1 MFCDIGHAEHR
12 GLGTLTTRLRYVV
25 GLAAAMLL
33 FSVAGAHADSVAMPS
48 DDSETLPPITR
59 TGGLYSP
66 PGNWI
71 IKRYTSSNILTAQSE
86 YSDVEFAIY
95 ILPKTHDV
103 VLIGVVYSPDAHDF
117 SLIFPDQKIRLQP
130 VPSNFPLNHDSG
142 TEKPKAFAK
151 FITASDLPSVIHD
164 LTKQD
169 KVEIVFGGRHV
180 EFSLIGSSSAIGTL
194 AKAAEDQGISLPRP
208 FNPFP
213 NAPKTQAMPQPSDGP
228 APHTPDPKAFTDE
241 ISEPATDTSSFWDW
255 DSLIMTAEVFG
266 GIGFLAILGM
276 GISALGKHDRK
287 QKSDAQKERQRLQD
301 LYNQRIN
308 TGFDAIREH
317 ARTLGLKRWQLISY
331 DDYGTPQYGKWH
343 REIDYFL
350 NTVIWTLPTLQGINR
365 QANPQLD
372 DNYRK
377 AIIQAA
383 AANQPNQSGDIPFS
397 DDMDPYAYERAC
409 AQVLT
414 NEGWN
419 ARATVGSGDQG
430 ADVTAECNGIRIV
443 LQCKLY
449 SNAVP
454 NSAVQ
459 QVAAARLHYA
469 AQYAAVVAN
478 ARYTASAQQ
487 LARTTDVTLL
497 HHDQLA
503 AWAASLNGMPDNVEP
518 IRA

>member
-1 MFCDIGHAEHR
+1 M
-12 GLGTLTTRLRYVV
+12 TTRLRHVV
-25 GLAAAMLL
+25 GLAAAILL
-33 FSVAGAHADSVAMPS
+33 LPVVAVHANSPS
-48 DDSETLPPITR
+48 LTEEGNEIIPPVTK

-66 PGNWI
+66 PGNWVTQRG
-71 IKRYTSSNILTAQSE
+71 KNSNILLTRSVIK
-86 YSDVEFAIY
+86 DVELAITIFSETHEVSLVGVAY
-95 ILPKTHDV
+95 LPDV
-103 VLIGVVYSPDAHDF
+103 HDF
-117 SLIFPDQKIRLQP
+117 SLIFPDMKITLPPAPDDFP
-130 VPSNFPLNHDSG
+130 VHYSSNVGPVAL
-142 TEKPKAFAK
+142 FAK
-151 FITASDLPSVIHD
+151 SIPASDLPAVIHD

-169 KVEIVFGGRHV
+169 KVEIVFSGRHV

-194 AKAAEDQGISLPRP
+194 AKAAEDQGTSLPRP

-213 NAPKTQAMPQPSDGP
+213 SAPKTQAMPQPSDGP
-228 APHTPDPKAFTDE
+228 APNTPDPKAFTDE
-241 ISEPATDTSSFWDW
+241 ISEPAADTSSFWDW
-255 DSLIMTAEVFG
+255 DSLIMTAEVCG

-287 QKSDAQKERQRLQD
+287 LKSDAQKERQRLQD

-331 DDYGTPQYGKWH
+331 DDYGTPQYGKWY

-350 NTVIWTLPTLQGINR
+350 NTVIWTLPALQGINR

-372 DNYRK
+372 ENYRK

-383 AANQPNQSGDIPFS
+383 AANQPNQNGDIPFS

-430 ADVTAECNGIRIV
+430 ADVTAERNGIRIV

-469 AQYAAVVAN
+469 AQYAAVVSN

-487 LARTTDVTLL
+487 LARTTNVTLL

>member
-1 MFCDIGHAEHR
+1 
-12 GLGTLTTRLRYVV
+12 
-25 GLAAAMLL
+25 MLL
-33 FSVAGAHADSVAMPS
+33 FSVAGAHADSVAMPLDAMPS

-66 PGNWI
+66 PGNWLTQRL
-71 IKRYTSSNILTAQSE
+71 KNSNILITSSKS
-86 YSDVEFAIY
+86 SDAELAV
-95 ILPKTHDV
+95 V
-103 VLIGVVYSPDAHDF
+103 VLPSTHEVVLTGIALRPDVYDF
-117 SLIFPDQKIRLQP
+117 SLLFPDLKIDL
-130 VPSNFPLNHDSG
+130 PLARRDYPFRFNSSISDN
-142 TEKPKAFAK
+142 TATIFAK
-151 FITASDLPSVIHD
+151 SISASDLPAVIHD
-164 LTKQD
+164 LTKQNN
-169 KVEIVFGGRHV
+169 VEITFNGRQ
-180 EFSLIGSSSAIGTL
+180 EDFSLIGSSSAIGTL
-194 AKAAEDQGISLPRP
+194 AKAAEDQGTALPQP

-213 NAPKTQAMPQPSDGP
+213 KTAVPSLSNTAPEVQAVPRTDNNSLPDAYPETAQNTDY
-228 APHTPDPKAFTDE
+228 TPWVITGIIAGAIGTL
-241 ISEPATDTSSFWDW
+241 A
-255 DSLIMTAEVFG
+255 FG
-266 GIGFLAILGM
+266 GMAI
-276 GISALGKHDRK
+276 ADAGKRER
-287 QKSDAQKERQRLQD
+287 QRIAAAVAERQRLQD

-331 DDYGTPQYGKWH
+331 DDYGTPQYGKWY

-350 NTVIWTLPTLQGINR
+350 NTVIWTLPALQGINR

-372 DNYRK
+372 ENYRK

-383 AANQPNQSGDIPFS
+383 AANQPNQNGDIPFS

-430 ADVTAECNGIRIV
+430 ADVTAERNGIRIV

-469 AQYAAVVAN
+469 AQYAAVVSN

-487 LARTTDVTLL
+487 LARTTNVTLL

-503 AWAASLNGMPDNVEP
+503 AWARSLNTKPNNVEP

>member
-1 MFCDIGHAEHR
+1 
-12 GLGTLTTRLRYVV
+12 
-25 GLAAAMLL
+25 MLL
-33 FSVAGAHADSVAMPS
+33 FSVAGAHADSVATPLDAMPS

-66 PGNWI
+66 PGNWLTQRL
-71 IKRYTSSNILTAQSE
+71 KNSNILITSSKS
-86 YSDVEFAIY
+86 SDVELAV
-95 ILPKTHDV
+95 V
-103 VLIGVVYSPDAHDF
+103 VLPSTQEVVLTGIALRPDVYDF
-117 SLIFPDQKIRLQP
+117 SLLFPDLKIDL
-130 VPSNFPLNHDSG
+130 PLARRDYPFRFNSSINDN
-142 TEKPKAFAK
+142 TATIFAK
-151 FITASDLPSVIHD
+151 SISASDLPAVIHD
-164 LTKQD
+164 LTKQNN
-169 KVEIVFGGRHV
+169 VEIMFNGRHV

-194 AKAAEDQGISLPRP
+194 AKAAEDQGTPLPQP

-213 NAPKTQAMPQPSDGP
+213 SAPKTQAMPQPSDGP
-228 APHTPDPKAFTDE
+228 APNTPDPKAFTDE
-241 ISEPATDTSSFWDW
+241 ISEPAADTSSFWDW
-255 DSLIMTAEVFG
+255 DSLIMTAEVCG

-287 QKSDAQKERQRLQD
+287 LKSDAQKERQRLQD

-331 DDYGTPQYGKWH
+331 DDYGMPQYGKWH

-350 NTVIWTLPTLQGINR
+350 NTVIWTLPALQGINR

-372 DNYRK
+372 ENYRK

-383 AANQPNQSGDIPFS
+383 AANQPNQNGDIPFS

-430 ADVTAECNGIRIV
+430 ADVTAERNGIRIV

-469 AQYAAVVAN
+469 AQYAAVVSN

-487 LARTTDVTLL
+487 LARTTNVTLL

-503 AWAASLNGMPDNVEP
+503 AWAASLNGIPDNVEP